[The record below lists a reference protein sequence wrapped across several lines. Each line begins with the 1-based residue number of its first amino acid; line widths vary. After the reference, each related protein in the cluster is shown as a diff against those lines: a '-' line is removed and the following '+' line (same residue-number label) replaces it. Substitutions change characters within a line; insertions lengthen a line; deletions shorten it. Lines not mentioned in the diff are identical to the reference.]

1 MEILDSEKRRA
12 RNLIWNAAADYSF
25 EPDFK
30 AYDEEGR
37 ADLYWNSIIGAV
49 RKNYGTETIE
59 GLFEALHGCARE
71 QLFEQLLWLGLENAV
86 YQREAPHRPALPSL
100 RRSYARRAVAL
111 DQNADPSDLLAV
123 LENAHFRRAL
133 GQPDPAMLPRDR
145 RMLDELEFSGDLDG
159 PAIAARALDFL
170 HAYFHFTPGETQAQ
184 EAEAKKRHRPLF
196 AFRRRSEA
204 DLLPSVR
211 AFGHG
216 FGEHLVKGQGGGPDA
231 MPVQRRLT
239 DYNLAQTEAALRK
252 YMRAYFGAPLYS
264 QQELAG
270 LEQELCVDEHR
281 GCHLY
286 YATGDDTHEKL
297 KGYVAAQRRNA
308 LRQME
313 LNRQAYEADATR
325 HRTSIR
331 RLTARIRN
339 AMLAYLQ
346 PTPVRAASGA
356 LDAGRIWRGVYLDDD
371 KVFTRIL
378 QSDPGELSVDI
389 LLDASSSQID
399 RQAVVAAQGYMIAE
413 SLTRCHIPV
422 RVSSFCSLSG
432 YTVVTR
438 YRDYFETDKN
448 ERIFNYFTTGC
459 NRDGLAVRALAR
471 GLEDSPS
478 EHKLVILLS
487 DVKPNDVIQMNH
499 GGSFVD
505 YAGDNG
511 IQNTA
516 MEIRAL
522 TYKGIQVMCVFTG
535 KDDDLPAAHTIYG
548 RNFARIRSLDQFADT
563 VGALIQNQ
571 IRSL

>member
-1 MEILDSEKRRA
+1 M
-12 RNLIWNAAADYSF
+12 
-25 EPDFK
+25 
-30 AYDEEGR
+30 
-37 ADLYWNSIIGAV
+37 
-49 RKNYGTETIE
+49 
-59 GLFEALHGCARE
+59 
-71 QLFEQLLWLGLENAV
+71 
-86 YQREAPHRPALPSL
+86 
-100 RRSYARRAVAL
+100 
-111 DQNADPSDLLAV
+111 
-123 LENAHFRRAL
+123 
-133 GQPDPAMLPRDR
+133 
-145 RMLDELEFSGDLDG
+145 
-159 PAIAARALDFL
+159 
-170 HAYFHFTPGETQAQ
+170 
-184 EAEAKKRHRPLF
+184 
-196 AFRRRSEA
+196 
-204 DLLPSVR
+204 
-211 AFGHG
+211 
-216 FGEHLVKGQGGGPDA
+216 
-231 MPVQRRLT
+231 
-239 DYNLAQTEAALRK
+239 
-252 YMRAYFGAPLYS
+252 
-264 QQELAG
+264 
-270 LEQELCVDEHR
+270 
-281 GCHLY
+281 
-286 YATGDDTHEKL
+286 
-297 KGYVAAQRRNA
+297 
-308 LRQME
+308 
-313 LNRQAYEADATR
+313 
-325 HRTSIR
+325 
-331 RLTARIRN
+331 
-339 AMLAYLQ
+339 
-346 PTPVRAASGA
+346 
-356 LDAGRIWRGVYLDDD
+356 
-371 KVFTRIL
+371 
-378 QSDPGELSVDI
+378 DI